1 MFGRLLEW
9 LKWCTHPVLDVN
21 KPHSIGEGVHTWNRF
36 GDELGYDISV
46 VLKVRHIYKSYQP
59 PGREIFT
66 QLSFWIEEIFGVIL
80 QPNTIRKLSVTRD
93 PKDTRWKVY
102 AKQIQ
107 EEALE
112 ESKK

>member
-9 LKWCTHPVLDVN
+9 LKWSIKPVKDIN
-21 KPHSIGEGVHTWNRF
+21 KPQSIGEGVHTWKRF
-36 GDELGYDISV
+36 GEELGYDMSV

-66 QLSFWIEEIFGVIL
+66 QLSFWIEEMYGVII
-80 QPNTIRKLSVTRD
+80 QPNTIRDLSVT
-93 PKDTRWKVY
+93 KDNKDLKWKVY
-102 AKQIQ
+102 ARQIQ

-112 ESKK
+112 ASKK